1 MVARGVVAVLGV
13 VETLEAVEAV
23 ETLEVVEALEVV
35 EVLEVAGM
43 QKRVEEAVQVNLGNS
58 VVEEEVVVM
67 LEAEEGQIWVIVVV
81 ELVAGEHGDDGDG
94 CGDARVWVKL
104 PL

>member
-13 VETLEAVEAV
+13 VETLEAVEAVEAV

-81 ELVAGEHGDDGDG
+81 E
-94 CGDARVWVKL
+94 
-104 PL
+104 